1 MSQPL
6 LRVRDLA
13 LTFQT
18 PQGARPVVRRLSFAI
33 AAGETFGL
41 AGESGSGKTLT
52 GLSLMNLLP
61 PGCRRT
67 KGEIW
72 LNGQNL
78 AALSAPQWRALRGR
92 QIAMIFQEPLSV
104 LNPLH
109 RVGKQIAEVLQLQRG
124 LRAAAARTEAEAL
137 LRQVELE
144 PVAARSQNF
153 PHELSGGQR
162 QRVLIAMALA
172 ADPALLIADEPT
184 TALDVTVQMQILD
197 LLTRIQKQRQLAM
210 LLISHDL
217 GMMRR
222 QAQRVGIL
230 RDGALIESGPT
241 AQLFRRPQQAWT
253 RHLLAPAAPLAR
265 TPRAKSASSETL
277 LSVRDLSVSFRFGP
291 RSFWRAQ
298 KRLAAVHEVSFDLAR
313 QRSLGVVGE
322 SGSGKTSLARALMRL
337 VPAQGRM
344 HFDGQDLLALKTRA
358 LRRSRRAMQMVFQD
372 PFSSLNPRLTVAELV
387 GEGLDVHAPRLSA
400 TERQAALREVLR
412 AVELDEGF
420 LARYPHEFSG
430 GQRQR
435 IALARALILKPKLLI
450 LDEPSSA
457 LDRSAQRQLL
467 ALLQRLQAAHG
478 LAYIFI
484 SHDLGLV
491 RALAHE
497 ILVLRAGKL
506 VESGSAARIWQRPR
520 QAYTK
525 RLLAAARAFALPAL
539 PKLPPQ
545 PVQKGGRTK

>member
-1 MSQPL
+1 MSPPL
-6 LRVRDLA
+6 LQLRALA
-13 LTFQT
+13 LEVQT
-18 PQGARPVVRRLSFAI
+18 PAGPRPVLRELSFEI

-61 PGCRRT
+61 LGVRRVG
-67 KGEIW
+67 GEI
-72 LNGQNL
+72 LLHGQNL
-78 AALSAPQWRALRGR
+78 CRLSESDWRGLRGR
-92 QIAMIFQEPLSV
+92 KIAMIFQEPLSV

-109 RVGKQIAEVLQLQRG
+109 RVGKQIAEVLQLQQG
-124 LRAAAARTEAEAL
+124 ASARAANAQAHDL

-144 PVAARSQNF
+144 PVATRSQNF

-172 ADPALLIADEPT
+172 ADPELLIADEPT
-184 TALDVTVQMQILD
+184 TALDVTVQLQILD
-197 LLTRIQKQRQLAM
+197 LLTRIQKERRLAM

-222 QAQRVGIL
+222 QTQRVGIL
-230 RDGALIESGPT
+230 RDGVLMESGAT
-241 AQLFRRPQQAWT
+241 ARVFRRPRHAWT
-253 RHLLAPAAPLAR
+253 RHLLAPAAGA
-265 TPRAKSASSETL
+265 PRARAPQPKSAAAL
-277 LSVRDLSVSFRFGP
+277 LQVRNLSVSFRFGP
-291 RSFWRAQ
+291 RSFWRAAP
-298 KRLAAVHEVSFDLAR
+298 RLAAVHQVGFTLAR
-313 QRSLGVVGE
+313 QRTLGVVGE

-337 VPAQGRM
+337 VPASGRIC
-344 HFDGQDLLALKTRA
+344 FDGQDLLALKTRA

-372 PFSSLNPRLTVAELV
+372 PFSSLNPRLTVAEIV
-387 GEGLDVHAPRLSA
+387 GEGLGVHAPRLGEA
-400 TERQAALREVLR
+400 ERRAQLHEVLR
-412 AVELDEGF
+412 AVELDETA

-467 ALLQRLQAAHG
+467 ELLRRLQAAHG

-484 SHDLGLV
+484 SHDLALV

-497 ILVLRAGKL
+497 ILVLRAGRM
-506 VESGSAARIWQRPR
+506 VEAGRADRIWQQPQ

-525 RLLAAARAFALPAL
+525 SLLAAARAFALPPLA
-539 PKLPPQ
+539 Q
-545 PVQKGGRTK
+545 NRGRAS

>member
-13 LTFQT
+13 LAFQT
-18 PQGARPVVRRLSFAI
+18 PSGPRPVVRRLSFAI

-78 AALSAPQWRALRGR
+78 ATLSEAQWRALRGS

-109 RVGKQIAEVLQLQRG
+109 RVGKQIAEMLQLQRG
-124 LRAAAARTEAEAL
+124 LRAAAARAEAHTL

-241 AQLFRRPQQAWT
+241 AQLFRRPKQAWT
-253 RHLLAPAAPLAR
+253 RHLLAPAAPRAK
-265 TPRAKSASSETL
+265 TPRAKSSSPETL

-291 RSFWRAQ
+291 RSFWRAS
-298 KRLAAVHEVSFDLAR
+298 KRLAAVQGVSFDLAR

-337 VPAQGRM
+337 VPAQGRIQ
-344 HFDGQDLLALKTRA
+344 FDGQDLLALKTRA

-372 PFSSLNPRLTVAELV
+372 PFSSLNPRLTIAELV

-400 TERQAALREVLR
+400 PERQAALREVLH

-467 ALLQRLQAAHG
+467 DLLQRLQAAHG

-506 VESGSAARIWQRPR
+506 VEAGSAARIWQRPR

-539 PKLPPQ
+539 PA
-545 PVQKGGRTK
+545 QKGGRAK